1 MTTQRFCLVLS
12 CALLACVITPTV
24 VSAQEAEIAG
34 VVQDD
39 TGGVLPGVAV
49 EAASAALIEQS
60 RTVFTDGSGQYRLIA
75 LQSGEY
81 TVTFTLPGFGTITR
95 EGIVLTS
102 TFVANVDVEMEVG
115 GIAETILVSG
125 ASPLVDVETVTQTQA
140 LTAEVIAELP
150 TGRSFQNLG
159 ILVPGV
165 QVPISQQDVGG
176 ADGANWQTM
185 EVHGSRGDQMPLTMN
200 GMPFN
205 NMNNTGGGYNH
216 TLAVNTGAVDEMTIT
231 ISGTDAESRT
241 SGVVANTITKEGA
254 NQFSTYI
261 YTDFTNGDMQANNL
275 GQDLIDQGL
284 QQVNSVKRVA
294 EFNPALGG
302 PIVRDRLWFY
312 AGYRNLVSTQWQT
325 GSFEAVDPTSA
336 QYCRTTG
343 GCTYN
348 GVLVP
353 DSRDFNKPAFA
364 GDTSFH
370 TATLN
375 LTGQVTP
382 RNKVTAFYH
391 FSKRHKV
398 SDSGIGRSPEAT
410 DFLTSDPNYLAQ
422 AKWVSPL
429 TSRLLLEGGFTFFN
443 ETWKFL
449 QQPEFPVNPNVIALR
464 ERSTGT
470 RYRADETTWNAAN
483 HQYNMRFAVN
493 YVTGSHSFK
502 VGMQDMWGTRNYTA
516 TGTQAQQWDLL
527 NGQGNRLTQYARPLE
542 DRQKLRA
549 ALGVF
554 AQDRWTI
561 DNVTVNLGVRFDFH
575 EAYVPAQ
582 TTADLLFVAPI
593 SYAAVDPAP
602 SWKDLSPRIGA
613 AWDVFGTGRTVVRGN
628 FGRYVASESV
638 ATATAN
644 NPVNTRIN
652 SAQRSWND
660 TNFNLVPDC
669 DLTNTGANGECGQL
683 SAPLGNPAI
692 VTQWNPDVLT
702 GFGVRPND
710 TEILVGLQQ
719 GLTEGLS
726 MDVQWTRH
734 WYGNFFATQNRA
746 TPASGF
752 DSFCVTAPSDP
763 RLPGGG
769 GNEICGF
776 MDEQPAFF
784 GLVPDNLVTG
794 ATDFGN
800 MTDVYTGIDVS
811 FSGRFQ
817 GGGVLQGGVSTGRE
831 RTNFC
836 EVIGS
841 ANIGSNAS
849 TSAGDVGTTSVSNF
863 PSLNYCESI
872 PPFQPDFKA
881 IVSYPLPAGLN
892 VSAVWQNRAG
902 PQQLADFVYAST
914 DTDLGRPLNRGSAA
928 LHLIQPGEQFGE
940 RVNQIDVRL
949 SKNMSVGNGRVQV
962 NAAFYNLLNTDATL
976 SQSNRFGP
984 NWLTPTRIMQG
995 RMFKIG
1001 AQLDF

>member
-1 MTTQRFCLVLS
+1 MRTRPHGVVL
-12 CALLACVITPTV
+12 CVALLACILAPSV

-49 EAASAALIEQS
+49 EASSPALIEQS
-60 RTVFTDGSGQYRLIA
+60 RTVFTDGQGQYRIIA
-75 LQSGEY
+75 LQAGEY

-102 TFVANVDVEMEVG
+102 TFVANVDAEMAVG

-140 LTAEVIAELP
+140 LTSEVIAELP

-216 TLAVNTGAVDEMTIT
+216 TIAVNTGAVDEMTVT
-231 ISGTDAESRT
+231 TSGTDAESRT
-241 SGVVANTITKEGA
+241 SGVVANTITKEGS

-261 YTDFTNGDMQANNL
+261 YTDFTNGDMQSNNL

-284 QQVNSVKRVA
+284 QSVNAVRRVA

-302 PIVRDRLWFY
+302 PIVEDRLWFY
-312 AGYRNLVSTQWQT
+312 VGYRNQVATQWQT
-325 GSFEAVDPTSA
+325 GSFESRFPTSS
-336 QYCRTTG
+336 QYCRTDG
-343 GCTYN
+343 GCLYN
-348 GVLVP
+348 GILVP
-353 DSRDFNKPAFA
+353 DSRDFDKPVFA
-364 GDTSFH
+364 GDRSFH

-375 LTGQVTP
+375 LTGQLSP

-391 FSKRHKV
+391 FSKRHKI
-398 SDSGIGRSPEAT
+398 SDSGVFRSPEAT
-410 DFLTSDPNYLAQ
+410 DFLTSDPNYMAQ
-422 AKWVSPL
+422 AKWVSPV
-429 TSRLLLEGGFTFFN
+429 TSRLLLEGGFTFMN

-449 QQPEFPVNPNVIALR
+449 QQADFPVGFDVVSLR

-470 RYRADETTWNAAN
+470 RYRADNQTWNAAN

-493 YVTGSHSFK
+493 YVTGSHSLK
-502 VGMQDMWGTRNYTA
+502 VGMQDMWGTRNYLDTR
-516 TGTQAQQWDLL
+516 TQAQQWDLL
-527 NGQGNRLTQYARPLE
+527 RGEGRLFQFATPLE

-549 ALGVF
+549 ALGIF
-554 AQDRWTI
+554 AQDRWTV
-561 DNVTVNLGVRFDFH
+561 DNVTINMGLRFDFH
-575 EAYVPAQ
+575 EAFVPAQ

-593 SYAAVDPAP
+593 SYDAIDPAP

-613 AWDVFGTGRTVVRGN
+613 AWDIFGTGRTVLRGN

-669 DLTNTGANGECGQL
+669 DLPNTLANGECGAL
-683 SAPLGNPAI
+683 SAPLGDPNI
-692 VTQWNPDVLT
+692 TTFWNNDILR
-702 GFGVRPND
+702 GFGVRPDD

-719 GLTEGLS
+719 GLTQGLS
-726 MDVQWTRH
+726 LDVQWTRH

-752 DSFCVTAPSDP
+752 DSFCVTAPTDS

-784 GLVPDNLVTG
+784 GLRPDRFVTS
-794 ATDFGN
+794 AADFGN
-800 MTDVYTGIDVS
+800 ITDVYTGIDVS
-811 FSGRFQ
+811 VSGRFQ
-817 GGGVLQGGVSTGRE
+817 GGGVIQGGVSAGRE

-841 ANIGSNAS
+841 AEIGSNAA
-849 TSAGDVGTTSVSNF
+849 TSAGDVGTTSVSTF
-863 PSLNYCESI
+863 PSLNYCESK

-881 IVSYPLPAGLN
+881 IVSYPLPYGLN
-892 VSAVWQNRAG
+892 VSAVLQNRVG
-902 PQQLADFVYAST
+902 PQMLADFVYGSA
-914 DTDLGRPLNRGSAA
+914 DTDLGRPLNLGSAA
-928 LHLIQPGEQFGE
+928 LHLIQPGEEWGD
-940 RVNQIDVRL
+940 RVSQVDVRV
-949 SKNMSVGNGRVQV
+949 SKNMNVGNGRVQV
-962 NAAFYNLLNTDATL
+962 NAAFYNLLNTNATL
-976 SQSNRFGP
+976 SWTTRFGP

-995 RMFKIG
+995 RMFKVG

>member
-1 MTTQRFCLVLS
+1 MKTRRYFQVFCLVLLP
-12 CALLACVITPTV
+12 CILAPPV
-24 VSAQEAEIAG
+24 VSAQTASIAG
-34 VVQDD
+34 AVRDG
-39 TGGVLPGVAV
+39 TGGVLPGVTV
-49 EAASAALIEQS
+49 EVASPALIEQS
-60 RTVFTDGSGQYRLIA
+60 RVVFTDGQGLYRVIA
-75 LQSGEY
+75 LVPGEY
-81 TVTFTLPGFGTITR
+81 TVTFALPGFGTVIR
-95 EGIVLTS
+95 EGIVLTAVFAAS
-102 TFVANVDVEMEVG
+102 VDVEMTVG
-115 GIAETILVSG
+115 GIAETIIVSG
-125 ASPLVDVETVTQTQA
+125 ASPLVDVETVTQSQA
-140 LTAEVIAELP
+140 LTSAVIAELP

-200 GMPFN
+200 GMPYN

-216 TLAVNTGAVDEMTIT
+216 TLAVNTGAVEEMTVT
-231 ISGTDAESRT
+231 ISGTDAENRS
-241 SGVVANTITKEGA
+241 SGVVANTISKEGA

-261 YTDFTNGDMQANNL
+261 YTDFVNGSMQSNNL
-275 GQDLIDQGL
+275 SQALIDQGL
-284 QQVNSVKRVA
+284 QQVNSVRRVA
-294 EFNPALGG
+294 EFNPAVGG
-302 PIVRDRLWFY
+302 PIIQDRLWFY
-312 AGYRNLVSTQWQT
+312 AGYRSLVATQWQT
-325 GSFEAVDPTSA
+325 GSFESKDPLSS
-336 QYCRTTG
+336 QYCRTEG
-343 GCTYN
+343 GCLYD
-348 GVLVP
+348 GILVP
-353 DSRDFNKPAFA
+353 DSRDFTKPAFA
-364 GDTSFH
+364 GDQSFH
-370 TATLN
+370 TGTLN
-375 LTGQVTP
+375 LTGQLNP
-382 RNKVTAFYH
+382 RNKVTAFYQY
-391 FSKRHKV
+391 SNRHKI
-398 SDSGIGRSPEAT
+398 SDSGIFRTPEAT
-410 DFLTSDPNYLAQ
+410 DYLTSIPNYLAQ
-422 AKWVSPL
+422 AKWTSAV

-443 ETWKFL
+443 ETWLFL
-449 QQPEFPVNPNVIALR
+449 QQPEFPVGPEVISKR

-470 RYRADETTWNAAN
+470 RYAADNQTWNAAN

-493 YVTGSHSFK
+493 YVTGSHAFK
-502 VGMQDMWGTRNYTA
+502 VGMQDMWGTRRYT
-516 TGTQAQQWDLL
+516 TFRTQAQQWDYL
-527 NGQGNRLTQYARPLE
+527 NGQGSRIFQYASPLE
-542 DRQKLRA
+542 DHQKLRA
-549 ALGVF
+549 AAGF
-554 AQDRWTI
+554 YAQDRWTI

-849 TSAGDVGTTSVSNF
+849 TSAGDVGTTTVSNF

-902 PQQLADFVYAST
+902 PQQLADFVFAST

>member
-1 MTTQRFCLVLS
+1 MRTPRYGYVL
-12 CALLACVITPTV
+12 CIALLACILAPSV

-49 EAASAALIEQS
+49 VASSPALIEQS
-60 RTVFTDGSGQYRLIA
+60 RNVFTDGQGQYRIIA
-75 LQSGEY
+75 LQAGEY
-81 TVTFTLPGFGTITR
+81 SVTFTLPGFGTITR

-102 TFVANVDVEMEVG
+102 TFVANVDAEMAVG

-165 QVPISQQDVGG
+165 QVPLRQQDVGG
-176 ADGANWQTM
+176 AGGANWQTM

-216 TLAVNTGAVDEMTIT
+216 TIAVNTGVVDEMTIT
-231 ISGTDAESRT
+231 TSGTDAESRT
-241 SGVVANTITKEGA
+241 SGVVANSITKEGS

-275 GQDLIDQGL
+275 SQDLIDSGL
-284 QQVNSVKRVA
+284 SSVNAVNRVA

-302 PIVRDRLWFY
+302 PIVEDRMWFY
-312 AGYRNLVSTQWQT
+312 VGYRNQVATQFQA
-325 GSFEAVDPTSA
+325 GSFESRFPTSN
-336 QYCRTTG
+336 QYCRTDG
-343 GCTYN
+343 GCLYN
-348 GVLVP
+348 GILVP
-353 DSRDFNKPAFA
+353 DSRDFSKPVSA
-364 GDTSFH
+364 GDESFH

-375 LTGQVTP
+375 LTTQLSP
-382 RNKVTAFYH
+382 RNKLNAFYH
-391 FSKRHKV
+391 FSKRHKT
-398 SDSGIGRSPEAT
+398 SNSGIGRSPEAT
-410 DFLTSDPNYLAQ
+410 DYLTSDPNYMAQ
-422 AKWVSPL
+422 ARWVSPV
-429 TSRLLLEGGFTFFN
+429 TSRLLLEGGFTFMN

-449 QQPEFPVNPNVIALR
+449 QDADFPVSFDVISMR

-470 RYRADETTWNAAN
+470 YYRADNQTWNAGN
-483 HQYNMRFAVN
+483 HQYNMRAALN

-502 VGMQDMWGTRNYTA
+502 VGMQDMWGTRHYVNKR
-516 TGTQAQQWDLL
+516 TQAQLHNVL
-527 NGQGNRLTQYARPLE
+527 RGEGLSVTQYASPLE
-542 DRQKLRA
+542 DLQRLRA

-561 DNVTVNLGVRFDFH
+561 DNVTINMGVRFDYH

-582 TTADLLFVAPI
+582 TTAELLFVPAI
-593 SYAAVDPAP
+593 TYAAVDPAP
-602 SWKDLSPRIGA
+602 SWKDLSPRVGA

-638 ATATAN
+638 ASATAN
-644 NPVNTRIN
+644 NPVNTRVN
-652 SAQRSWND
+652 SGSRGWND

-669 DLTNTGANGECGQL
+669 DLTNTAANGECLRL
-683 SAPLGNPAI
+683 SAPLGNPA
-692 VTQWNPDVLT
+692 VSTFWDPSVLT

-710 TEILVGLQQ
+710 TEILIGFQQ
-719 GLTEGLS
+719 GITQGIS

-734 WYGNFFATQNRA
+734 WYGNFFATQNRS
-746 TPASGF
+746 TPASGY
-752 DSFCVTAPSDP
+752 DSFCVTAPTDS

-776 MDEQPAFF
+776 MDPGSAIF
-784 GLVPDNLVTG
+784 GVAPNNLVTK
-794 ATDFGN
+794 ASDFGSI
-800 MTDVYTGIDVS
+800 TDVYTGIDVS
-811 FSGRFQ
+811 VSGRFQ

-831 RTNFC
+831 RTDYC

-841 ANIGSNAS
+841 ASIGSNAS
-849 TSAGDVGTTSVSNF
+849 TSAGDLGETNVGTF
-863 PSLNYCESI
+863 PSLNYCESS

-881 IVSYPLPAGLN
+881 IVSYPLPYGLN
-892 VSAVWQNRAG
+892 VSAVLQNRAG
-902 PQQLADFVYAST
+902 PEILATNFYLSG
-914 DTDLGRPLNRGSAA
+914 DTDLNRPLSGGSAN
-928 LHLIQPGEQFGE
+928 LHLIQPGSEYGD
-940 RVNQIDVRL
+940 RVSQVDVRV
-949 SKNMSVGNGRVQV
+949 SKNMTVGNGRVQV
-962 NAAFYNLLNTDATL
+962 NAAFYNLLNTNAVLTHTTT
-976 SQSNRFGP
+976 FGP
-984 NWLTPTRIMQG
+984 NWLTPTLIMQG